1 MHYPLH
7 DPVLEKAFILP
18 QLWGLG
24 VFQAAY
30 RKCNWTLC
38 HIQGSLHLEQLP
50 KTQSGTIIE
59 DNLRKVLEDER
70 HKFGNTS
77 TVGSQVSAVRCVIR
91 CPDNKQVLRPNVI
104 MNMIN
109 YIDNQAET
117 EKVGSRTMNLQQPD
131 IPYPFQPYLSPL
143 YHVAPPL
150 YLAMFLS
157 FGRHSDKGI
166 DALKKGVSSLSAH
179 LHFLTGVVSPSS
191 QPAGKDEVY
200 EV

>member
-1 MHYPLH
+1 
-7 DPVLEKAFILP
+7 
-18 QLWGLG
+18 
-24 VFQAAY
+24 
-30 RKCNWTLC
+30 
-38 HIQGSLHLEQLP
+38 
-50 KTQSGTIIE
+50 
-59 DNLRKVLEDER
+59 
-70 HKFGNTS
+70 
-77 TVGSQVSAVRCVIR
+77 
-91 CPDNKQVLRPNVI
+91 

-117 EKVGSRTMNLQQPD
+117 EKVGSRTVNLQQPD

-150 YLAMFLS
+150 YLAMFPS

-179 LHFLTGVVSPSS
+179 LHFLTGVVPLSS

-200 EV
+200 EVRPASATFLQTYPMFQVGIHPELDLISPDDS